1 MERRHRAGALHKN
14 CLYTPMWVKESRT
27 GSKAQRSDRVRI
39 ERHKLAEATWT
50 ADECY
55 STWTRSLRYASLP
68 VLLCGRPPGSAYVD
82 QHRWIE
88 VTFCAKHA
96 PDTKMIHEL
105 HKRFVCFSWIVFLN
119 RFCFLLV

>member
-68 VLLCGRPPGSAYVD
+68 VLLCGRPPPVLHMLTNIGGLKSLFVQSIAGHKNDPRITQEISVFRGS
-82 QHRWIE
+82 
-88 VTFCAKHA
+88 
-96 PDTKMIHEL
+96 
-105 HKRFVCFSWIVFLN
+105 FS
-119 RFCFLLV
+119 

>member
-68 VLLCGRPPGSAYVD
+68 VLHMFTNIGGLKSLFVQSIAGHKNDPRITQEISVFRGS
-82 QHRWIE
+82 
-88 VTFCAKHA
+88 
-96 PDTKMIHEL
+96 
-105 HKRFVCFSWIVFLN
+105 FS
-119 RFCFLLV
+119 